1 MCFIFIVCNLQI
13 EKILRLTDC
22 VHPLNTFTPEL
33 SPAVANLLIGAVSF
47 YLITRL
53 KSLSFFLSES
63 IVTALSCC
71 DSIVFGRE
79 NASTVT

>member
-1 MCFIFIVCNLQI
+1 MSFILIVCSLQI

-22 VHPLNTFTPEL
+22 VRPLNTFSPEL
-33 SPAVANLLIGAVSF
+33 LLAVANLLIGAVSF

-53 KSLSFFLSES
+53 KSFFFFNES
-63 IVTALSCC
+63 IITALLCC

-79 NASTVT
+79 NAVL